1 MRAYRFIHADV
12 FTNRAF
18 GGNPLAVFADARGL
32 SSDEMQTLA
41 REMNFAESSF
51 VLPPEI
57 PGAVKR
63 VRIFTPGYEMPFAGH
78 PTIGATYVLARERV
92 IPLDGPE
99 TTAHLQLN
107 IGLTAVTITAQDEK
121 PDFVWMRQ
129 RPAEFGEVWPDVSEL
144 AEALGVERDDIA
156 GTGWPVQI
164 VSTGVPYLIVPLRS
178 LAAIRPLKGIFD
190 RARAGSEALRHILLQ
205 ASGGQPVPVSAYLF
219 TRETEAAAHTAH
231 ARMFNADPA
240 DLLEDAATGSAAG
253 PLGAYFLRHNIVPA
267 GRLVVEQGYE
277 MGRPSLIHVEVDGSG
292 HIGVGGQT
300 VIVGEGVM
308 YLP

>member
-18 GGNPLAVFADARGL
+18 GGNQLAVFADARGL

-78 PTIGATYVLARERV
+78 PTIGTTYVLARERV

-99 TTAHLQLN
+99 TTVYLQLN
-107 IGLTAVTITAQDEK
+107 IGLTAVTITARDEK

-144 AEALGVERDDIA
+144 AEALSVERDEIA

-164 VSTGVPYLIVPLRS
+164 VSTGVPYLILPLRS
-178 LAAIRPLKGIFD
+178 LAAIH
-190 RARAGSEALRHILLQ
+190 RARPGSEAQRRILLQ
-205 ASGGQPVPVSAYLF
+205 ASAGQPVPVSAYVF
-219 TRETEAAAHTAH
+219 TRETEAAAHAAH

-253 PLGAYFLRHNIVPA
+253 PLGAYLLRHKIVPA

-277 MGRPSLIHVEVDGSG
+277 MGRPSLLHVEVDESG
-292 HIGVGGQT
+292 RIGVGGQT
-300 VIVGEGVM
+300 VVVGEGVM